1 MSQADRTYAELL
13 QRILREG
20 EVRSDRT
27 GVGTKAIFGHQMR
40 FQIGG
45 QEFPLLT
52 TKRVFWRGVV
62 HELLWFLRGETNI
75 RSLQEEG
82 VHIWDEWADENGD
95 LGPVYGSQWR
105 RWDCGLQERKEYPG
119 VYDRTLI
126 DQIQTVINRI
136 RSKPDCR
143 RLIVSAW
150 NPAEIDEMKLPPC
163 HVLFQFDVTADGR
176 LNCQLY
182 QRSCDVFLGLPFN
195 IASYALLTRM
205 VALVTGLKPGELIWT
220 GGNTHIY
227 LNHMDQVA
235 EQLSRSTDRPG
246 PGVGLNTAVKEIDEF
261 TGGDIFLIN
270 YDPMPAIKAEVAV

>member
-105 RWDCGLQERKEYPG
+105 NWNG
-119 VYDRTLI
+119 I
-126 DQIQTVINRI
+126 DQIQNVIERI

-205 VALVTGLKPGELIWT
+205 MALVTGLKPGELIWT